1 VYIKIYTKERKNYTL
16 SKSLHILNYIK
27 ERKNYTLSKSLHILN
42 YTKLQKLD
50 LLFLYRT
57 LSILIIRTINGVC

>member
-1 VYIKIYTKERKNYTL
+1 MYIKIYT
-16 SKSLHILNYIK
+16 K